1 MSNIAE
7 WANCRELS
15 FIESMTLQET
25 EEQLRELYT
34 KYYREATGKE
44 PEIGEADPLNLL
56 MKAFCA
62 MEYQTMQMCIRD
74 RSCWFHPTPRRRC
87 ADRPASHLPSVRP
100 P

>member
-7 WANCRELS
+7 LANCPELS

-56 MKAFCA
+56 MKPFARWS
-62 MEYQTMQMCIRD
+62 I
-74 RSCWFHPTPRRRC
+74 RRC
-87 ADRPASHLPSVRP
+87 STPTQRDGWKC
-100 P
+100 

>member
-7 WANCRELS
+7 LANCPELS

-56 MKAFCA
+56 MKAFA
-62 MEYQTMQMCIRD
+62 RWSI
-74 RSCWFHPTPRRRC
+74 RRC
-87 ADRPASHLPSVRP
+87 STPTQRDGWKC
-100 P
+100 

>member
-7 WANCRELS
+7 LANCPELS

-44 PEIGEADPLNLL
+44 PEIGEARWS
-56 MKAFCA
+56 
-62 MEYQTMQMCIRD
+62 IRQC
-74 RSCWFHPTPRRRC
+74 STPTQRDGWKC
-87 ADRPASHLPSVRP
+87 
-100 P
+100 

>member
-7 WANCRELS
+7 LANCPELS

-56 MKAFCA
+56 MKAFA
-62 MEYQTMQMCIRD
+62 RWSI
-74 RSCWFHPTPRRRC
+74 RRC
-87 ADRPASHLPSVRP
+87 SMPTQRDGWKC
-100 P
+100 

>member
-7 WANCRELS
+7 LANCPELS

-56 MKAFCA
+56 MKAFA
-62 MEYQTMQMCIRD
+62 RWSIRQC
-74 RSCWFHPTPRRRC
+74 STPTQRDGWKC
-87 ADRPASHLPSVRP
+87 
-100 P
+100 

>member
-7 WANCRELS
+7 LANCPELS

-44 PEIGEADPLNLL
+44 PEIGEADPLNLDCDNQGS
-56 MKAFCA
+56 A
-62 MEYQTMQMCIRD
+62 EN
-74 RSCWFHPTPRRRC
+74 PRHTKGYRH
-87 ADRPASHLPSVRP
+87 AGYTIYGY
-100 P
+100 